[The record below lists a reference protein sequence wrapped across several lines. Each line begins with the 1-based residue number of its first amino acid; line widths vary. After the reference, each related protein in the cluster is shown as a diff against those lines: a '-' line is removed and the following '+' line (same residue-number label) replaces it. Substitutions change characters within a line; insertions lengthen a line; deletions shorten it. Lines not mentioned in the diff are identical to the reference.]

1 MMNNDVHYFNIGLA
15 RSSLCNTGLIPAE
28 LLLTHL
34 RYPWNKLSIYLSLYL
49 SIYLSFYLSI
59 YLSIC
64 VQCILDS
71 NIFLVYLGWLTNSQ
85 THPKFQKN
93 ISFRLRFSAKG
104 NFDSLSHLKQVFDTK
119 HCAMLNSMDL
129 NISIKALW
137 LTTT

>member
-1 MMNNDVHYFNIGLA
+1 MLIHFTYYTYYYFFNKGLE
-15 RSSLCNTGLIPAE
+15 RGSLCNTCLIRAE

-34 RYPWNKLSIYLSLYL
+34 RYPWNKLSIN
-49 SIYLSFYLSI
+49 LSI

-64 VQCILDS
+64 LQCILGS
-71 NIFLVYLGWLTNSQ
+71 SIFLVYLGWLTNSQ

-93 ISFRLRFSAKG
+93 IFS
-104 NFDSLSHLKQVFDTK
+104 DSDFVQRAILSHLKQVLILNINCSMF
-119 HCAMLNSMDL
+119 LGNSMDL